1 MFLDDSGRIAKLEFA
16 EYDLLPCGRL
26 SLRKCEVL
34 SICSL
39 AILALGIFYL
49 GKKTKGDWELD
60 TPLDEKTSKKDA
72 RRPSFSMGNLL
83 MVIALVG
90 ISLAWW
96 VDHNRPE
103 LEEYDIRGPVSV
115 TFSIR
120 TSPNSKE
127 GGVIKDIDG
136 IDFHGATIVLH
147 KEKGGRVFPAS
158 SLINFHWQSE

>member
-1 MFLDDSGRIAKLEFA
+1 MRGF
-16 EYDLLPCGRL
+16 
-26 SLRKCEVL
+26 

-49 GKKTKGDWELD
+49 GKKTKGDLELD
-60 TPLDEKTSKKDA
+60 TPLDEKTAKKDA
-72 RRPSFSMGNLL
+72 RRRSFSMGNLL

-115 TFSIR
+115 TFSVR

-147 KEKGGRVFPAS
+147 KENGGRVFPTS